1 MEWVVYLLS
10 IHENLSR
17 VLLGYD
23 HPIDYF
29 DIDYGHSS
37 QLRGCKISKGAT
49 L

>member
-1 MEWVVYLLS
+1 MEWIVYLLS
-10 IHENLSR
+10 IHENLSCG
-17 VLLGYD
+17 LLGYD

-29 DIDYGHSS
+29 DVSHGYPS